1 MNKVFSLF
9 VHAPPLFWA
18 RKIKVVLACTQ
29 TLFYFPFRR
38 GSVNS
43 LKSFC
48 IGSVVVQFYPWFI
61 FDFPLFGGY
70 YWKVIF

>member
-1 MNKVFSLF
+1 M
-9 VHAPPLFWA
+9 
-18 RKIKVVLACTQ
+18 
-29 TLFYFPFRR
+29 
-38 GSVNS
+38 NS

-70 YWKVIF
+70 YWKVIFLNMGCIRILLVVKIITYGVML